1 MMCVGMPFAVQAD
14 PASESAAS
22 NAVDMELLL
31 FLGDAVEVDGE
42 WLDALELQERGTANR
57 TDSSTSQNAP
67 DATTSALDTTSKSTN
82 QQEASHD

>member
-1 MMCVGMPFAVQAD
+1 MPFAVQAD

-42 WLDALELQERGTANR
+42 WLDALELQERDTGKSTASA
-57 TDSSTSQNAP
+57 SSTSQTSS
-67 DATTSALDTTSKSTN
+67 TTHTTITTQTTSKSAN